1 MDTNDFFF
9 PEDLDDLDLDSMNA
23 DELAALLSQLD
34 RLYDSRQALE
44 PDDED
49 SDEYEEWEESLED
62 IDDLIDDIRD
72 RLEDYSE

>member
-1 MDTNDFFF
+1 MDDFIF

-23 DELAALLSQLD
+23 DELTALLSQLD
-34 RLYDSRQALE
+34 RLYDNQQALE

-72 RLEDYSE
+72 RLEDLCE